1 MFVREIIWKYLLYL
15 ILIAICLGC
24 REQNTIYEDPN
35 SLLLKIAN
43 RNISYKELVTAV
55 ERLGYATEPTK
66 FWKSLER
73 LGSATEPPKFWSD
86 IANSTEYTE
95 LHRRVAVA
103 ELFKRHIRPG
113 MKLSELA
120 EVLDSPTWMENS
132 NVSTVESIYGYVPLM
147 GLSPGTVFAVHL
159 FPRLPGLGWFIYL
172 RISGEIRRDDF
183 LKVLRGHDVEQK
195 VRDAEILEFGLTTP
209 DIRTSVWQSGV
220 VDYP

>member
-43 RNISYKELVTAV
+43 RNISYKELVKAV
-55 ERLGYATEPTK
+55 ERLGYE
-66 FWKSLER
+66 
-73 LGSATEPPKFWSD
+73 TEPPKFWSD

-95 LHRRVAVA
+95 LHRRFAVA

-132 NVSTVESIYGYVPLM
+132 NVRTVESIYGYVPLM
-147 GLSPGTVFAVHL
+147 RLSPGTVFAVHL
-159 FPRLPGLGWFIYL
+159 FPRLTGLGWFIYI
-172 RISGEIRRDDF
+172 RISGEIGRDDF
-183 LKVLRGHDVEQK
+183 LKVLRGYDVEQK

-209 DIRTSVWQSGV
+209 DLRTSVWQSGV
-220 VDYP
+220 IDYP